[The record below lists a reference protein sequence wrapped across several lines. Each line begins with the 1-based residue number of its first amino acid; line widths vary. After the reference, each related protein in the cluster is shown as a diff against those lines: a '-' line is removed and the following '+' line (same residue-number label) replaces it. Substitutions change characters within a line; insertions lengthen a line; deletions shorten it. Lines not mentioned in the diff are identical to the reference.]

1 MSFSLETTLG
11 RGPPRA
17 FPKLAQSARD
27 NVRERL
33 NATRL
38 MQDPQWIDETIRLA
52 RGALELSSRGND
64 CVGRLDAC
72 FLLSRSLHRRLD
84 HGMDSDGSLLQETIV
99 VDRQALSLC
108 GQGHQ
113 DRATCCDNMGNSLRM
128 LYERAGDLHILAEA
142 IKLEREALAL
152 RPAGHPDRLLSCGNL
167 GTLLMLYYQRMGDS
181 HLLDESISLQRE
193 MHDITPVQHPNRA
206 VSCGNLAMSLKL
218 SYQRTGN
225 HRLLDEAIDLERQAL
240 RLFSKG
246 HPNHAM
252 SWGNLAA
259 SLIMH
264 YERVGDSRVLDE
276 AIGLERKVL
285 DDRPQGH
292 SHRAMSCEALAVL
305 CHKRYERYETTG
317 DVRLL
322 EEVIRLE
329 REALALRPHGH
340 PDRSLSCGNLAL
352 FLRTQCGRVSPGNAH
367 VLDEATELDREALA
381 LRPPGHPHRAA
392 SCGNLALS
400 LDRQFRLTGNVLLL
414 DEVIDL
420 QREALALRPEGHPGR
435 SMSCGNLAAS
445 LKARYLRRGDETL
458 LREIVTLQQDAVAI
472 APAHAA
478 WRHLCELAWVHL
490 QATAPFYDVNKAIAY
505 LSRSLEDEHDN
516 IPLVIGAVLERIDI
530 IWDHSVDGQHVDL
543 TAIYQRLVQ
552 LLPLLAHP
560 TLDVQPQLQAMKA
573 GSRIGP
579 DAFVNAAMMGQ
590 STMGLE
596 ILEFAQGLI
605 WSQSLHRRDP
615 QLENVPAQLA
625 SRLQRVLQAI
635 STRLVTE
642 SYSGEPTARTP
653 HDTLHAHSSEAH
665 AMIREIRALPGL
677 DRFMLGS
684 TFEALSVAA
693 SHHPIVVLVGARG
706 HYYAL
711 IITSSVTQGHALLTL
726 DLTEEEV
733 KNTFFI
739 RGAMASRRGAHVSE
753 DLSTTVERLSLVR
766 RVPAPSN
773 RLNRYLKVL
782 WNKVVKPV
790 LDRLG
795 LEVRERKKSKGRLAL
810 IHALD
815 EKWSDPGSTTLALV
829 SYWYFHLRSIACR
842 WDLRRSSQG
851 CLC

>member
-1 MSFSLETTLG
+1 MLSLEDILG
-11 RGPPRA
+11 GGPPRA
-17 FPKLAQSARD
+17 YPELAQLVRD

-33 NATRL
+33 HAKTL
-38 MQDPQWIDETIRLA
+38 MQDPQWIDKTIQLA

-72 FLLSRSLHRRLD
+72 FLLSRSLHISLD
-84 HGMDSDGSLLQETIV
+84 CGMDSDGSLLQETV
-99 VDRQALSLC
+99 DVDRQSISLC
-108 GQGHQ
+108 GQEHQ
-113 DRATCCDNMGNSLRM
+113 DRAKSCDHLASSLKM
-128 LYERAGDLHILAEA
+128 LYGRVGDAHLLAA
-142 IKLEREALAL
+142 AVDLEREAIAL
-152 RPAGHPDRLLSCGNL
+152 RPPGHPARSLSSGIL
-167 GTLLMLYYQRMGDS
+167 ADILMTYYQCTGDS
-181 HLLDESISLQRE
+181 RLLDEAISLERE
-193 MHDITPVQHPNRA
+193 VYDMAPEEHPYRA
-206 VSCGNLAMSLKL
+206 VLCEHLAMSLKM
-218 SYQRTGN
+218 SYQRTGDY
-225 HRLLDEAIDLERQAL
+225 RLLDEVIDLERQAL
-240 RLFSKG
+240 ALLPLG
-246 HPNHAM
+246 HRHHISSCA
-252 SWGNLAA
+252 NLAA
-259 SLIMH
+259 SLSLH
-264 YERVGDSRVLDE
+264 YERTGDSRVLDE
-276 AIGLERKVL
+276 AIGLEREAL
-285 DDRPQGH
+285 DLCPQGH
-292 SHRAMSCEALAVL
+292 PHRAMSCEALAGL
-305 CHKRYERYETTG
+305 CHKRYERYERTG
-317 DVRLL
+317 DVRRL
-322 EEVIRLE
+322 EEVIHLQREALALHPHGHPGRSFSCVNLAIFLKTQHGRAGPGNGHLLNEAIELE
-329 REALALRPHGH
+329 REAL
-340 PDRSLSCGNLAL
+340 
-352 FLRTQCGRVSPGNAH
+352 V
-367 VLDEATELDREALA
+367 

-392 SCGNLALS
+392 SCESLAQSLS
-400 LDRQFRLTGNVLLL
+400 LQNDVHLW
-414 DEVIDL
+414 DEVINLD
-420 QREALALRPEGHPGR
+420 REALALRPEGHPRR
-435 SMSCGNLAAS
+435 SITCGNLAAS
-445 LKARYLRRGDETL
+445 LKVRYLRHGDDAL
-458 LREIVTLQQDAVAI
+458 LREIVTLQQEAVAI
-472 APAHAA
+472 APAYTA
-478 WRHLCELAWVHL
+478 WRHSCQLAWVHL
-490 QATAPFYDVNKAIAY
+490 QATSPFYDVNKAIVY
-505 LSRSLEDEHDN
+505 LLRSLEDEHDN
-516 IPLVIGAVLERIDI
+516 IPLVIGAILERIDI
-530 IWDHSVDGQHVDL
+530 IWDHSVDGPHVDL

-605 WSQSLHRRDP
+605 WSQSLQRRDP

-625 SRLQRVLQAI
+625 SKLQRVLQAI
-635 STRLVTE
+635 ATKSATE

-665 AMIREIRALPGL
+665 ALIREIRALPGL

-711 IITSSVTQGHALLTL
+711 IIASTVIQGHALLTL

-739 RGAMASRRGAHVSE
+739 RGATGSRRGAHVSE
-753 DLSTTVERLSLVR
+753 DLSTAVERLSLVR

-795 LEVRERKKSKGRLAL
+795 LKVRERKKSKGRLAL

-815 EKWSDPGSTTLALV
+815 EKWSDPGPTTLALV